1 MSEELV
7 IFMHKVGFKLK
18 KKPEAMQPFID
29 ILIDNW
35 YDSVESLKEIDSDT
49 WASMKIPSRLVKVI
63 IDELNVGGAEDE
75 EMIDTSSKQKETKEP
90 VKAKDIHMQGNDD
103 QEVIKGTHSHTLN
116 YNLSQTY
123 IS

>member
-1 MSEELV
+1 LAEQVNKHINNKDL
-7 IFMHKVGFKLK
+7 LN
-18 KKPEAMQPFID
+18 ID
-29 ILIDNW
+29 
-35 YDSVESLKEIDSDT
+35 
-49 WASMKIPSRLVKVI
+49 
-63 IDELNVGGAEDE
+63 AEDE

-116 YNLSQTY
+116 YNLSQSY